1 MLPRRRHALQQ
12 LLIQFVHLLELAAL
26 VPDVIQGSR
35 REGAPRLLAR
45 VTCQYAIK
53 WPEEHQI
60 HGCAL
65 AALGR
70 GLEQANQTDQAL
82 EVCKANLARTL
93 RVMPPCDNVT
103 RIILSQKGNIAA
115 LLHATGKLDEATE
128 MSREIYAGLL
138 ALSATEPL
146 RPSAALNLAVNL
158 FNNGRRRL
166 DQDEYAEVKSLLRTN
181 IPYARRMLGNDH
193 LITTN
198 MAELLSVIIID
209 EVQQHRDAAD
219 PSEDLLEAVTTLE
232 DLCKRGR
239 RIFGAT
245 HPQTLK
251 FEKNLKLARKLIVS
265 IARGG

>member
-1 MLPRRRHALQQ
+1 M
-12 LLIQFVHLLELAAL
+12 
-26 VPDVIQGSR
+26 
-35 REGAPRLLAR
+35 
-45 VTCQYAIK
+45 T
-53 WPEEHQI
+53 
-60 HGCAL
+60 
-65 AALGR
+65 
-70 GLEQANQTDQAL
+70 
-82 EVCKANLARTL
+82 
-93 RVMPPCDNVT
+93 
-103 RIILSQKGNIAA
+103 
-115 LLHATGKLDEATE
+115 
-128 MSREIYAGLL
+128 REIYAGLL
-138 ALSATEPL
+138 ALSETEPG

-158 FNNGRRRL
+158 FNNGRGRL
-166 DQDEYAEVKSLLRTN
+166 DPNEYAEVKSLLRTN
-181 IPYARRMLGNDH
+181 IPYARRELGNDH